1 MKNSIDKRPVNFY
14 GLAIFILI
22 SLFLLGCGKVTS
34 PTDGGP
40 TNLKIS
46 EISENSIELSWE
58 YSIPSDEEVDFTISR
73 KVGDEPWNDD
83 YATTSG
89 IVFIDNVSTNDSLV
103 YAYRVVAEN
112 QTTDKS
118 SEFSD
123 IAAYFSGESTPTG
136 LSISLISQDT
146 LRINWEDKCVGEE
159 GYNVDKRIDEGIWIN
174 NYKILNRNV
183 SSFIDIAAFGD
194 TVYYRV
200 CAFAANA
207 TSDTVE
213 SSIISTFPAPS
224 NLLYT
229 LLSIDK
235 IQLNWTDNSDN
246 EEGFE
251 IDKRVG
257 NENWQLGYA
266 IVSANTTQWID
277 ESAEI
282 NETIKYRVYTFSEGF
297 SSSYVETGEID
308 NAFPEPTDLTLLK
321 LDESTIKITWNDSS
335 NGEDGFYIEK
345 KIGVSDWVSKYATVD
360 SNVSS
365 WIDNIEQ
372 PCGTFHYRVMAYK
385 DEFYSSYS
393 NEERINIRLS
403 LIGSIDTK
411 GNATEV
417 FISNWN
423 AYVTDQYN
431 GLVVID
437 CSNPTSPEKTGELDL
452 PDRTF
457 SVFVRDNFLYVTNYN
472 GGFNIVD
479 INSLEIIGDCETRGI
494 PNDIIVKGDP
504 PYAYVAENDSG
515 LSIIS
520 LSSSYPHTVSSWI
533 PSDVSPGEKAKKLF
547 VQDNNIFIA
556 YGLRGL
562 VILDISDPLNPSYL
576 SEFQTSSISQDVY
589 VFGDYAYVA
598 NSERGLTVIDV
609 SDIYSPSLA
618 ANCQTG
624 SFAYSVYV
632 QGDYVYLAD
641 KEKGLLVIDVSNP
654 SAPYILGSYEMNT
667 EPVSVY
673 ISGSYAFLADN
684 EGLKIIQIAP

>member
-1 MKNSIDKRPVNFY
+1 MKNNVDKRPINFC

-46 EISENSIELSWE
+46 EISVNSIELSWE
-58 YSIPSDEEVDFTISR
+58 YTIPSDEEIYFTISR
-73 KVGDEPWNDD
+73 KVGDELWNDD

-112 QTTDKS
+112 QTTGKS

-146 LRINWEDKCVGEE
+146 LRINWEDKCIGEE

-183 SSFIDIAAFGD
+183 SSFTDIAAFGD

-224 NLLYT
+224 GLEY
-229 LLSIDK
+229 LSLAIDR
-235 IQLNWTDNSDN
+235 IQLSWIDNSN
-246 EEGFE
+246 GEYGFKIE
-251 IDKRVG
+251 KKIGD
-257 NENWQLGYA
+257 ENWQPPHVLGKN
-266 IVSANTTQWID
+266 ITRWID
-277 ESAEI
+277 ENAEI
-282 NETIKYRVYTFSEGF
+282 NKVIQYRVCTFDGEL
-297 SSSYVETGEID
+297 SSGYVETGEID
-308 NAFPEPTDLTLLK
+308 NAFPEPTDLTLQK
-321 LDESTIKITWNDSS
+321 LDESTIKITWNDNS
-335 NGEDGFYIEK
+335 NGEQGFYINK
-345 KIGVSDWVSKYATVD
+345 KIGASEWIIQYATVE
-360 SNVSS
+360 SNVLSFV
-365 WIDNIEQ
+365 DNINQ
-372 PCGTFHYRVMAYK
+372 PCGTFYYRVVAYK

-423 AYVTDQYN
+423 AYITDQYN

-437 CSNPTSPEKTGELDL
+437 CSNPTSPEKISALDL
-452 PDRTF
+452 PDRTL

-533 PSDVSPGEKAKKLF
+533 PSDVSHGEKAKKLF
-547 VQDNNIFIA
+547 VQDSNIFIA

-562 VILDISDPLNPSYL
+562 VILDIYDPLNPIHL
-576 SEFQTSSISQDVY
+576 SEFQTSSISQDVC

-598 NSERGLTVIDV
+598 DSEKGLTIIDV

-641 KEKGLLVIDVSNP
+641 KEKGLFVIDVSNP
-654 SAPYILGSYEMNT
+654 SAPYILGSYEMST